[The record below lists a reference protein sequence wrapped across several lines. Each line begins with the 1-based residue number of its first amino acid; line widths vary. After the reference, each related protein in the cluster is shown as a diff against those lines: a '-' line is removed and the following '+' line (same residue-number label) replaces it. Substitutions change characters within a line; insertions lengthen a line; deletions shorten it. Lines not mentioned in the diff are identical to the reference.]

1 MTSYKLTRL
10 KKRTIYSIMM
20 RIMALD
26 YGTKKIGIAF
36 SDPTGGFVSETVTI
50 RYRSQKEA
58 LQKISDMTED
68 LNVDRILL
76 GYPLLADGSAGDMA
90 DAVQKFKLKLEKK
103 LDQQIVL
110 VDERFTSEEAE
121 DYLHAQGKKIRG
133 NRDKL
138 DAISAAILLTDY
150 LRETGRL

>member
-1 MTSYKLTRL
+1 MTSYKLTGL
-10 KKRTIYSIMM
+10 KMRAIYSTMI

-26 YGTKKIGIAF
+26 YGTKKIGVAF

-50 RYRSQKEA
+50 RSKSEKEA
-58 LQKISDMTED
+58 LQKISDMAEE
-68 LNVDRILL
+68 LNVGRILL
-76 GYPLLADGSAGDMA
+76 GYPLLEDGSAGEMA
-90 DAVQKFKLKLEKK
+90 RTVQKFKLKLEKQ

-121 DYLHAQGKKIRG
+121 EYLHAQGKKIKG